1 METIEDLKKRLHST
15 EELQSVVKTMKAMA
29 AVKIRQ
35 FEKAVESLGDYN
47 KTIEM
52 AFQVALRNRPGITV
66 SARIGPKTR
75 LGAIIFGSDQGMCG
89 QLNDQIVSYA
99 LKNMDELGEIE
110 RKNRLIMAAGQRAH
124 AKLESEGQ
132 PVAEYIL
139 LPGSVSGI
147 IPKVHDLVTKI
158 QNWNTERNVDQVFL
172 YYSKPLSGS
181 RYMPN
186 SIHLLPMDKTWL
198 EKIRKKPWPT
208 KMLPL
213 FTMDWNPLFSALIR
227 HYLFIS
233 LFRAFAESLAS
244 ENASRLA
251 SMQGA
256 ERNIQDQLSELTM
269 QYHQQ
274 RQMSITEEL
283 LDIVS
288 GFEALKKDV
297 SQ

>member
-1 METIEDLKKRLHST
+1 VETIEDLKRRIEST

-35 FEKAVESLGDYN
+35 YERAVESLGHYN
-47 KTIEM
+47 RAVEM
-52 AFQVALRNRPGITV
+52 ALQIVLRNRPEITV
-66 SARIGPKTR
+66 GARTGPKAQ
-75 LGAIIFGSDQGMCG
+75 LGAIVFGSDQGMCG
-89 QLNDQIVSYA
+89 QLNDQIVSHA
-99 LKNMDELGEIE
+99 LSSMDEFAEIE
-110 RKNRLIMAAGQRAH
+110 KKNRLVMSVGQRARGR
-124 AKLESEGQ
+124 LEDAGQ
-132 PVAEYIL
+132 PVEEHIS
-139 LPGSVSGI
+139 LPGSISGI
-147 IPKVHDLVTKI
+147 VSKVNDLITKI
-158 QNWNTERNVDQVFL
+158 QVWNKERGLDQVFL

-181 RYMPN
+181 RYVPN
-186 SIHLLPMDKTWL
+186 SLHLLPVDKAWL
-198 EKIRKKPWPT
+198 ERIRKKPWPT
-208 KMLPL
+208 NALPL
-213 FTMDWNPLFSALIR
+213 FTMEWDPLFSALIR
-227 HYLFIS
+227 HYLFVS

-288 GFEALKKDV
+288 GFEALKTD
-297 SQ
+297 SEQ